1 MHCCSNTLVFQTLLS
16 RAASGP
22 PKHMRF
28 EWGDISYAKND
39 HAITFLNFSLVY
51 IYGFTCLSLRYV
63 MVPSDPASVTCI
75 QGHVIAAE
83 T

>member
-16 RAASGP
+16 SAASGP
-22 PKHMRF
+22 PKHMSL
-28 EWGDISYAKND
+28 WGGGISYAKND
-39 HAITFLNFSLVY
+39 HAITFLNLSLVY

-63 MVPSDPASVTCI
+63 MVPSDPTSVTCI
-75 QGHVIAAE
+75 QGHAIAAE

>member
-1 MHCCSNTLVFQTLLS
+1 MQ
-16 RAASGP
+16 
-22 PKHMRF
+22 
-28 EWGDISYAKND
+28 KND
-39 HAITFLNFSLVY
+39 HAITFLNLSLVY

-75 QGHVIAAE
+75 QGHAIAAE